1 MGTTIMG
8 TGASGKPKKKKKKKK
23 KKKRQEMSL
32 PRILRKSSE
41 VLVAVHFL

>member
-23 KKKRQEMSL
+23 KKVPELIWPGK
-32 PRILRKSSE
+32 
-41 VLVAVHFL
+41 